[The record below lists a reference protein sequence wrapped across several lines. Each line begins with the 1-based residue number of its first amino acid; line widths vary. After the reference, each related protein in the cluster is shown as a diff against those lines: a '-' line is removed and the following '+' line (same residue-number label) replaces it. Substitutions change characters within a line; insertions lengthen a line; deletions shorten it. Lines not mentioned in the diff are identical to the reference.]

1 MARTWVA
8 IGAVNG
14 LIAVALGAFGAHILK
29 EHLDAAQ
36 LATYEIGVRYQMVH
50 ALSLLAVSW
59 LMSVRPSRVTTA
71 AGVCMLAGIILFSG
85 SIYALTLTS
94 WRWVWPCT
102 PAGGA
107 SLMLGW
113 LLLAVAPFVGRGS
126 LPSTGSGE

>member
-1 MARTWVA
+1 MARTWIS

-14 LIAVALGAFGAHILK
+14 LIAVALGAFGAHMLK
-29 EHLDAAQ
+29 GRLDAAQ
-36 LATYEIGVRYQMVH
+36 LATYEVGVRYQMVH

-59 LMSVRPSRVTTA
+59 LMSVRPSRVATA
-71 AGVCMLAGIILFSG
+71 AGVCMLVGIVLFSG

-102 PAGGA
+102 PAGGM

-113 LLLAVAPFVGRGS
+113 ILLAIAPFVGRS
-126 LPSTGSGE
+126 SRPSMSGGE